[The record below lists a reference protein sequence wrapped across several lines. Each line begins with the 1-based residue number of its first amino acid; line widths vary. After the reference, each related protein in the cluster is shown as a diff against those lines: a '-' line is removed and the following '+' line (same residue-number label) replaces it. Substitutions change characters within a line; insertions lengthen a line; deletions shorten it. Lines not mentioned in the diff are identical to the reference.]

1 MSFDDNLNDEKMKKF
16 ILILITI
23 SIGLVSCV
31 KLDEVPKSSL
41 TSSNFPLTDNDAIAA
56 TNGVYVPN
64 YVLSS
69 SLDYM
74 VDLTADYTQSGE
86 DSRTSDGP
94 TLSTLAYNEQN
105 GTIGYVWGLI
115 YQGVGNANQNIDNL
129 TASNISEPLKTRLI
143 SESKFLRALY
153 YFYIV
158 QLWGDVPLVL
168 HPSDG
173 TAIKRDSVNKVYAQI
188 VRDLKDATALPSSY
202 SETTDKGRPTKGAA
216 FGLLSKVYL
225 TWAQVNGEN
234 LQNNDKLKKSVAY
247 ADSVSGYVL
256 LDEFLDN
263 WNTTKKYGPE
273 LLFTADHIAGQFAAG
288 DGFNH
293 MCHCAFVTGFS
304 QETPHLIISDTIQFY
319 DSWDGRDQR
328 KAGTYA
334 KFLYNPTT
342 NSVYRFNYPRYR
354 KYIDT
359 LNILTSATTRSIDRS
374 ILRYADVLLIKA
386 EASNELNHGP
396 SADAYSAVNQVR
408 YRAYEKY
415 IKANNLAATAFDYNG
430 LSYSQFR
437 DSIRLE
443 RLHELTYEQSRWF
456 DLVRWRILKTTIT
469 TAGSKSTETQLQ
481 AKNKNFNLRYY
492 RFPIPQS
499 EININ
504 PGLWQNWGYNGSTN
518 NPYDASYQ

>member
-1 MSFDDNLNDEKMKKF
+1 MMKKMKN
-16 ILILITI
+16 IIIILITI
-23 SIGLVSCV
+23 TFGLVSCA

-41 TSSNFPLTDNDAIAA
+41 TSANFPLTDNDAIAA

-64 YVLSS
+64 YIASS
-69 SLDYM
+69 GLDYL
-74 VDLTADYTQSGE
+74 VDLATDYMESGE

-94 TLSTLAYNEQN
+94 ALSTLAYDEQDGTNEW
-105 GTIGYVWGLI
+105 VWGLF
-115 YQGVGNANQNIDNL
+115 YQGIGNANQNIDNL
-129 TASNISEPLKTRLI
+129 SASKTISEPLKTRLI
-143 SESKFLRALY
+143 NESKFLRALY
-153 YFYIV
+153 YFYTV

-173 TAIKRDSVNKVYAQI
+173 TNIKRDSVNQVYRQI
-188 VRDLKDATALPSSY
+188 VQDLKDATALPASY
-202 SETTDKGRPTKGAA
+202 SETTDKGRPTKGSA

-225 TWAQVNGEN
+225 TWAQVDGEN
-234 LQNNDKLKKSVAY
+234 LQNNDKLKKSVAF
-247 ADSVSGYVL
+247 ADSVTGYVL
-256 LDEFLDN
+256 VDEFLDN

-273 LLFTADHIAGQFAAG
+273 ILFTADHTVSQFAPG

-328 KAGTYA
+328 KDGTYA

-342 NSVYRFNYPRYR
+342 NSVYRFDYPRYR

-359 LNILTSATTRSIDRS
+359 INILTSATSRAIDRT

-386 EASNELNHGP
+386 EAANEYNHGP
-396 SADAYSAVNQVR
+396 NSDAYDAVNQVR
-408 YRAYEKY
+408 KRAYLKY
-415 IKANNLAATAFDYNG
+415 INKNSLAANAFDYSG
-430 LSYSQFR
+430 LSYEQFR

-443 RLHELTYEQSRWF
+443 RLHELTYEQSRWY
-456 DLVRWRILKTTIT
+456 DLVRWKILKTTIT
-469 TAGSKSTETQLQ
+469 TAGSKSTESQLQ
-481 AKNKNFNLRYY
+481 AKNKNFNIKYY
-492 RFPIPQS
+492 RFPIPQY
-499 EININ
+499 EINLN
-504 PGLWQNWGYNGSTN
+504 PSLWQNYGYNGSTS